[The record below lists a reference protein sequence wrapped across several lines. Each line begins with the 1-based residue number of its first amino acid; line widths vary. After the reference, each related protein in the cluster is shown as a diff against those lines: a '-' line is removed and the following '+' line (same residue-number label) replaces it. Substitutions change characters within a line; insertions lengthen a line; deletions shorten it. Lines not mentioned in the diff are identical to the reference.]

1 MLFFLCNVH
10 DAHSDVFVY
19 IAKVINISYNQIIM
33 TLDIKYHNKYVIL
46 LVKITYPLG
55 FMLLSFW
62 STEHN
67 VFY

>member
-10 DAHSDVFVY
+10 DVHSDVFVY
-19 IAKVINISYNQIIM
+19 IANVINISYDQIIM

-46 LVKITYPLG
+46 LVKITYLVG
-55 FMLLSFW
+55 FMLLSIW